1 MTGLIALPTPSAVG
15 VTIAPDGE
23 RSFSLSTADVA
34 WTERALTVDDLPD
47 AFRKVAPDAGVL
59 AEAVVAL
66 HGAARKTESTF
77 EQRRDAFRA
86 YEDRIVVARITRPL
100 SAVQGK
106 SFLSPAGPWS
116 VAATRLVV
124 ATGTRAV
131 RKTGTVSPGRLVA
144 PPTGAGTGRAPKR
157 EHAAAIEAEAYLPMV
172 VRSGLQSAVPKP
184 VGHTGSL
191 LLWTT
196 PAGRRQRVEVMRS
209 DTRTAVVVRA
219 ERPDRPDADWSVVQ
233 WTYQLR
239 GTAHEIE
246 RGSRP

>member
-1 MTGLIALPTPSAVG
+1 MTSLVSIPTGSAVG
-15 VTIAPDGE
+15 VTISPDGE
-23 RSFSLSTADVA
+23 RTFSLSTADVQ
-34 WTERALTVDDLPD
+34 WTERALTVDELPE
-47 AFRKVAPDAGVL
+47 AFRKIAPDAGVL

-66 HGAARKTESTF
+66 HGAARKTENTF

-86 YEDRIVVARITRPL
+86 YDDRVVVARITRPL

-106 SFLSPAGPWS
+106 SFLAPSGPWS

-131 RKTGTVSPGRLVA
+131 RKAGTVSPGRLVA
-144 PPTGAGTGRAPKR
+144 PPTGAGTGRAPRR

-172 VRSGLQSAVPKP
+172 VRSGLQAAVPKAAL
-184 VGHTGSL
+184 HTGSL

-196 PAGRRQRVEVMRS
+196 PAGRRQRVEILRA
-209 DTRTAVVVRA
+209 DARTAVVLRA
-219 ERPDRPDADWSVVQ
+219 ERQDRPDADWATTQ
-233 WTYQLR
+233 WSFRLK

-246 RGSRP
+246 RGRTT